1 MTHVFSSTQET
12 EKKNTTLK
20 SRVAQL
26 EASLEEARAEIARL
40 TAASSGGSSVGT
52 DDKSTTVGT
61 LFSLKKELESER
73 LNSAN
78 LKRQLE
84 MEQQLGKSVQEKHKS
99 LVDFVA
105 RGQTA
110 STSTAA
116 PAAAAAAS
124 SYVSSSSAFSNSFG
138 FGTGFTSSTTR

>member
-1 MTHVFSSTQET
+1 MTVQET

-99 LVDFVA
+99 LVDLVA
-105 RGQTA
+105 RGQT
-110 STSTAA
+110 ST
-116 PAAAAAAS
+116 AAAS
-124 SYVSSSSAFSNSFG
+124 SYVGSSSAFSNSFG
-138 FGTGFTSSTTR
+138 FGTGFATSTTR

>member
-1 MTHVFSSTQET
+1 MTHVFSSVQET

-40 TAASSGGSSVGT
+40 TASGGSVGSV
-52 DDKSTTVGT
+52 DDKSTVGT

-99 LVDFVA
+99 LVDLVA
-105 RGQTA
+105 RGQT
-110 STSTAA
+110 ST
-116 PAAAAAAS
+116 AAAS
-124 SYVSSSSAFSNSFG
+124 SYVGSSSAFSNSFG
-138 FGTGFTSSTTR
+138 FGTGFTTSTTR